1 MVQMNNHYQKPDP
14 SLWQGRV
21 DDPNNRDSFR
31 WHQVIEFLDL
41 TAKNKVTVP
50 NGYCFL
56 GYCCDAGVERNK
68 GRPGAA
74 NGPTS
79 IRREMANLPCYFND
93 RTHIYDA
100 GNILCPEQ
108 NLERAH
114 FNLKKA
120 VETILSLNLFPL
132 LIGGGH
138 DIVVGHFQGLL
149 SKKQRLDP
157 GNKKS
162 IGIINFDAHF
172 DLRPY
177 HNSTGNSGSGFLQI
191 ADLCKE
197 KNEKFSYLC
206 IGIQQYGNTLS
217 LFKKAEELNVQYIM
231 AKDLTM
237 DTLSK
242 NQETVDTFIYQ
253 HDYIYLTICSDVL
266 SAAYA
271 PGVSAPQP
279 FGLHPELVIT
289 LVKHIL
295 LSGKLLGMDIAEVAP
310 RFDNDN
316 RTARVAAILFFAAL
330 NIFSNK

>member
-1 MVQMNNHYQKPDP
+1 MKKNSFYQLPDS

-21 DDPNNRDSFR
+21 DDVNDRESFR

-41 TAKNKVTVP
+41 IAADSSKISD
-50 NGYCFL
+50 GYCFL
-56 GYCCDAGVERNK
+56 GYCCDEGVKKNK
-68 GRPGAA
+68 GRAGAA
-74 NGPTS
+74 QGPKS
-79 IRREMANLPCYFND
+79 IRTEMANLPCYFDEN
-93 RTHIYDA
+93 THIYDA
-100 GNILCPEQ
+100 GNIICPDQ
-108 NLERAH
+108 DLRNIHAGLTD
-114 FNLKKA
+114 A
-120 VETILSLNLFPL
+120 VNTILSLNLFPL

-138 DIVVGHFQGLL
+138 DIVLGHFKGLL
-149 SKKQRLDP
+149 NKKRILDP
-157 GNKKS
+157 ENKKS

-177 HNSTGNSGSGFLQI
+177 HDTAGNSGTGFLQI
-191 ADLCKE
+191 ADMCEEIK
-197 KNEKFSYLC
+197 EKFSYLC
-206 IGIQQYGNTLS
+206 IGIQQYGNTRS
-217 LFKKAEELNVQYIM
+217 LFKKAEELHVQYIM

-242 NQETVDTFIYQ
+242 NQETVDTFIYK

-295 LSGKLLGMDIAEVAP
+295 LSGKLLGMDIAEVSP

-316 RTARVAAILFFAAL
+316 RTARLAAIIFFAAL
-330 NIFSNK
+330 NIFSKK